1 MSHNMNINIANLQLL
16 AEIDVSGNFLNV
28 IPEAMFLVPN
38 ILILNISNNKIASFK
53 VPSSTWKSLT
63 QLDLSKNMFS
73 ALPLSMFDVV
83 SIKLL
88 LVNNNSISEVQQQ
101 FGFLLNLT
109 NLNISSNLLE
119 NIEGL
124 KPLFNLKYL
133 YAFPQNKRTSLSQHF
148 GAFSDIQELQ
158 LNDKPLIFRQLK
170 SHRVVLK
177 TH

>member
-1 MSHNMNINIANLQLL
+1 VGHCGTKLTGLESLDGLGGFGFRFIANTTASSVSQLR
-16 AEIDVSGNFLNV
+16 VSVRLDCGYDFAYCV
-28 IPEAMFLVPN
+28 
-38 ILILNISNNKIASFK
+38 SDH
-53 VPSSTWKSLT
+53 
-63 QLDLSKNMFS
+63 QLDCAFKC
-73 ALPLSMFDVV
+73 LP
-83 SIKLL
+83 
-88 LVNNNSISEVQQQ
+88 
-101 FGFLLNLT
+101 
-109 NLNISSNLLE
+109 SNLLQ